1 MARKV
6 PVEENDAR
14 KIYAIACDDGSLII
28 QFRYLDG
35 NGHVFHAYSENVSAR
50 GAMVL
55 RAELDRGQPNT
66 GLQADL
72 CETCGGA
79 EMIREWGEWV
89 DCPACHPAQAAKA

>member
-6 PVEENDAR
+6 PVEENDAL

-66 GLQADL
+66 GLQADGRYVPQSCPL
-72 CETCGGA
+72 CGKVKA
-79 EMIREWGEWV
+79 HKHV
-89 DCPACHPAQAAKA
+89 VAQPAAAKA